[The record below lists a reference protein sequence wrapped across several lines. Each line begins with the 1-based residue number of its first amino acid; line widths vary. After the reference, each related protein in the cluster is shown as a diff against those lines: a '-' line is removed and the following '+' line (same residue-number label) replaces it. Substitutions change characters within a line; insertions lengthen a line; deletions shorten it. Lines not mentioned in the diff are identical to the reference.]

1 MSAHTKTIRTRQKQ
15 SYQEQIEKRS
25 ALLQE
30 KGLSQIDIAKDTILK
45 NLKAQ
50 LRRTAAAIASIENQD
65 RIVAGAREKKIEHA
79 QAKAA
84 AGPKKKK
91 RAEAEKAPP
100 AEGKKKKKAKK

>member
-1 MSAHTKTIRTRQKQ
+1 MSANTKTIRARQKQ

-25 ALLQE
+25 ALLKE
-30 KGLSQIDIAKDTILK
+30 KGLSQTDISRDTILK

-50 LRRTAAAIASIENQD
+50 FRRTSAAIASIENQD

-79 QAKAA
+79 RAKAE

-91 RAEAEKAPP
+91 RTEAEKAP
-100 AEGKKKKKAKK
+100 ATEGKKKKKVAK